1 MTITPPIYTQPI
13 LMSNE
18 LFDNYSLVGYL
29 VKIMNLKKAI
39 LLAALL
45 LLLSAGLFLLF
56 PGRILPRMV
65 DFEVNYK
72 AAQRL
77 TWGETL
83 YRVADGHY
91 QFKYPPLAAFLYLAL
106 ISFPLPV
113 AKFIWF
119 YLSLLASAGLLL
131 ASAYLVSKGQK
142 WRWWLPALTGLI
154 LARYFLRE
162 LSLGQINAIVT
173 LALVVFILQWETI
186 MILNKSHIIA
196 GLLFGLAAATK
207 PYALIFFPLII
218 LRRAWEIFLVSLGFL
233 VGAFFLPTIFYGL
246 RGNWIVHKEWL
257 SHLRQSTPPLLTS
270 QDNVSIYGLLA
281 KWGGP
286 GFPAWT
292 LGTIVVVLIALL
304 MLWAVLS
311 SSRLSRPLILEASAL
326 LLLTPLVSPLGWDY
340 TFIAATPAVS
350 LIFAKFSFFRPWDR
364 YFLGVV
370 FAAISLLLYDLLGRK
385 LYSLLMAA
393 CLPTLLFL
401 VIFGHLLWLRYKKL
415 A

>member
-1 MTITPPIYTQPI
+1 
-13 LMSNE
+13 MSNR

-29 VKIMNLKKAI
+29 VKIMNIKKAF
-39 LLAALL
+39 LWPVVLL
-45 LLLSAGLFLLF
+45 LFSAGVFLLF
-56 PGRILPRMV
+56 SGEILPRMV

-91 QFKYPPLAAFLYLAL
+91 QFKYPPLAAFLYLPL
-106 ISFPLPV
+106 ILFPLPI

-131 ASAYLVSKGQK
+131 GSARLVAKEQK
-142 WRWWLPALTGLI
+142 WRWWLPVGTGVI

-162 LSLGQINAIVT
+162 LSLGQINAMITFGLIMFVH
-173 LALVVFILQWETI
+173 QWEKTI
-186 MILNKSHIIA
+186 TFNKSNIGSFIP
-196 GLLFGLAAATK
+196 GLLFALTTASK

-218 LRRAWEIFLVSLGFL
+218 LRRAWKIFLFSSAFL
-233 VGAFFLPTIFYGL
+233 AAAFFLPTIFYGFH
-246 RGNWIVHKEWL
+246 GNWLVHKEWL
-257 SHLRQSTPPLLTS
+257 SHLRQSTPPLLSS

-286 GFPAWT
+286 GFPAWIG
-292 LGTIVVVLIALL
+292 GTIAVVFMALV

-311 SSRLSRPLILEASAL
+311 SSRLRRPLTLEASAL
-326 LLLTPLVSPLGWDY
+326 LLLIPLVSPLGWDY
-340 TFIAATPAVS
+340 NFISAAPAIS
-350 LIFAKFSFFRPWDR
+350 LLLTKFSFLPRRDK
-364 YFLGVV
+364 YFLVLI
-370 FAAISLLLYDLLGRK
+370 FAAISLSIYDLLGRK
-385 LYSLLMAA
+385 IYSSLMAL
-393 CLPTLLFL
+393 CLPTFLFL
-401 VIFGHLLWLRYKKL
+401 IIFLHLLWLRYKKT